1 MPWVFRFPQFIDVSA
16 AKPWFQQSE
25 ALFDRAVR
33 YVLLIRV
40 PADGDL
46 GMICG
51 LHHFSHSRRPARFA
65 PVNFDPDLDA
75 SAFCELATF
84 TQRRADLRDR
94 LLFRNLSRYP
104 VRAYFHADR
113 ADVLGQLDKTF
124 TLVNVV
130 SND

>member
-1 MPWVFRFPQFIDVSA
+1 WVHSGEVLFR
-16 AKPWFQQSE
+16 
-25 ALFDRAVR
+25 RAVR

-40 PADGDL
+40 PADGGF

-51 LHHFSHSRRPARFA
+51 LHHFSHSRRLARSA
-65 PVNFDPDLDA
+65 PVNSDPDSDA
-75 SAFCELATF
+75 RAFCDLATF

-113 ADVLGQLDKTF
+113 ADVVGQLDKTL

-130 SND
+130 AND